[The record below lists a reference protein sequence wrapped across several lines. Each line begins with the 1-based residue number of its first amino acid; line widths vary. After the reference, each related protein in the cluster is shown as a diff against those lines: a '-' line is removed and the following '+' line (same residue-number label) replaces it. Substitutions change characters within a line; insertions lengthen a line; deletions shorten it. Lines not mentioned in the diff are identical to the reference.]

1 MHDSLLVHVLE
12 RACNLIDVLYDAL
25 LLKVDLVLHGLLD
38 DELEVALL
46 GPLDRDE
53 KLIQFVVDEPAQV
66 LDDVWVI

>member
-1 MHDSLLVHVLE
+1 MHVLE
-12 RACNLIDVLYDAL
+12 RAGNLIDVLYDAL

>member
-1 MHDSLLVHVLE
+1 MHDSFLVHVLE